1 MGCNIFNNCDILQEK
16 LDEYMDLPS
25 SISFLSTSSISTPSL
40 STSSLS
46 TPSLS
51 TSTSI
56 SSIPIKIDKDEIIL
70 VEFNED
76 CVGFTVSNDEINYI
90 FKPSKN
96 IEIIKNTWFEEEIP
110 KQILYKNLSKIS
122 ESRKNFH
129 ELEYFKNK
137 LKKVYFKYINNELVP
152 FRYSLKKQNEMR

>member
-16 LDEYMDLPS
+16 LDEYMESNNDFDLTS
-25 SISFLSTSSISTPSL
+25 STLSTL
-40 STSSLS
+40 STLS
-46 TPSLS
+46 IP
-51 TSTSI
+51 SI
-56 SSIPIKIDKDEIIL
+56 SSIPSIPSTSIPTKIDKDEIIL
-70 VEFNED
+70 VEFNDD
-76 CVGFTVSNDEINYI
+76 CISFTVSNDEINYI

-96 IEIIKNTWFEEEIP
+96 IEIIKNTWFEEETLEIP

-129 ELEYFKNK
+129 EPEYFKNK

-152 FRYSLKKQNEMR
+152 FRYSLRK